1 MQKFFRLFIASA
13 LVLALVNSS
22 NAQLISVK
30 IQPTPP
36 VYERPPAP
44 SVHHVWVDGEWEWRN
59 NQYVWKPGFWVVPE
73 PYKVWQ
79 KGYWKQNPSG
89 TIMWV
94 PGHWR
99 ASEQNV
105 AVVTRPAEV
114 VETRPAAPSS
124 RHIWVDGEWV
134 WQNGHYGWKAGFWV
148 LPQAHQKWM
157 RGYWTQRPNGQWYW
171 VAGHWIEY

>member
-1 MQKFFRLFIASA
+1 MQKFFRLFITSA

-44 SVHHVWVDGEWEWRN
+44 SVRHVWVDGEWEWRN